1 MKQTPMIQRL
11 KYSAGNLPENKLCGS
26 RGLGLLCVYR
36 FALILTIL
44 TAALLYGCAGV
55 DIDRPVDESAYSGTI
70 KLACIGNSITYGH
83 GIENRD
89 RDSYPAQLDRML
101 SDRWEVRNF
110 GVSGA
115 TLLKDGNKPYWD
127 ESAFAAAL
135 AFEPDIVVIQLGT
148 NDSKPVNWD
157 AHSISFIEDYL
168 ALIEQFRE
176 LDSHPRIWICL
187 PVPAYDMR
195 WDIRNEVIVDEII
208 PMIRE
213 VADRANVPLIDMF
226 VPLSGHEDLFPDDI
240 HPNVEGAGMIARE
253 VRRALIGT

>member
-1 MKQTPMIQRL
+1 MNNRRAKKNKTVPGSHHHGLRGIV
-11 KYSAGNLPENKLCGS
+11 LP
-26 RGLGLLCVYR
+26 RRHR
-36 FALILTIL
+36 FALILITP
-44 TAALLYGCAGV
+44 TVVLLYGCSGV
-55 DIDRPVDESAYSGTI
+55 DTGRPVDESAYTGTI
-70 KLACIGNSITYGH
+70 KLACIGNSITYGY
-83 GIENRD
+83 GIEDRN

-115 TLLKDGNKPYWD
+115 TLLKDGNKPYRD

-135 AFEPDIVVIQLGT
+135 AFEPDVAVIELGT

-157 AHSISFIEDYL
+157 AHSASFVEDYL

-195 WDIRNEVIVDEII
+195 WDIRNDVIVNEIM

-213 VADRANVPLIDMF
+213 VADRADVPLIDMF
-226 VPLSGHEDLFPDDI
+226 VPLSGHENLFPDEI
-240 HPNVEGAGMIARE
+240 HPNIEGAGMIARE
-253 VRRALIGT
+253 VQLALIGT

>member
-1 MKQTPMIQRL
+1 MNC
-11 KYSAGNLPENKLCGS
+11 SAGNPPDSKFSGS
-26 RGLGLLCVYR
+26 CRIVLSCRRR
-36 FALILTIL
+36 FALVLTIL
-44 TAALLYGCAGV
+44 TAVLLYGCAGA
-55 DIDRPVDESAYSGTI
+55 DTGRPVDESAYTGTI

-83 GIENRD
+83 GIEDRD

-115 TLLKDGNKPYWD
+115 TLLKEGNKPYRD
-127 ESAFAAAL
+127 ESMFTAAL
-135 AFEPDIVVIQLGT
+135 AFEPDVVVIQLGT

-157 AHSISFIEDYL
+157 VHSNSFIEDYL

-195 WDIRNEVIVDEII
+195 WDIRNEVIVDQIM

-213 VADRANVPLIDMF
+213 VADRAHVPLIDMF

-253 VRRALIGT
+253 VRRALVGT